1 MQVDELNESGTIKDS
16 VEGDL
21 SAMRSGSIPSNLP
34 EAAGPSTRDAAG
46 GAAAQP
52 QPAPAASAVNEAV
65 VAQIQGITS
74 ATREQCIEALKA
86 SGGNADAAT
95 AMLLGL

>member
-1 MQVDELNESGTIKDS
+1 VDELDASGVIKDS

-21 SAMRSGSIPSNLP
+21 SAMRSGSLPSQLP
-34 EAAGPSTRDAAG
+34 EAAGPSNRTPAAPAAG
-46 GAAAQP
+46 GP
-52 QPAPAASAVNEAV
+52 DEAV
-65 VAQIQGITS
+65 IAQIQGITS

-95 AMLLGL
+95 AILLGL